1 MKKKRIKWIDGL
13 KLFACCFVFFSH
25 FQGFFYSSCNVD
37 LGYGNALKYFLDSP
51 VNFLKNG
58 NYWMCVFCIISGFF
72 ACKKKVESA
81 KTLVSTLFS
90 RYMRFVIPLFF
101 ANVMA
106 YIISRTIGFQT
117 QKYGEIFQNEWIKEY
132 YDFKITL
139 WIVVRASL
147 KMTCELNSP
156 LWMLKP
162 LFIGTCAIYVLKY
175 LLSKINAFWINS
187 IVVVGFSCILLF
199 LPQIHENYLYT
210 WITCLGCFLHVIL
223 ERESFKINNKAMIA
237 GGFIICFL
245 SPWLINVV
253 LINELQKHVT
263 VASFIINY
271 LNAVMGLCFLILVEN
286 SGVIKKFLE
295 SKTLMKFNGLSFGI
309 YLFHWLLISSFSLV
323 IYEALISY
331 FNINIVF
338 LIDFALTL
346 GVVGALAFVFHS
358 IIENNIGKCQN
369 RIKEYIVT
377 IVKR

>member
-37 LGYGNALKYFLDSP
+37 LGYSKVLKLFLDSP

-81 KTLVSTLFS
+81 KNLVYSLFS
-90 RYMRFVIPLFF
+90 RYIRFVIPLFL
-101 ANVMA
+101 ANIMA
-106 YIISRTIGFQT
+106 YIISGTIGFYT
-117 QKYGEIFQNEWIKEY
+117 QKYGEIFQNDWIKQY
-132 YDFKITL
+132 YDFKITF
-139 WIVVRASL
+139 WIVIRATL
-147 KMTCELNSP
+147 KMTSELDSP

-162 LFIGTCAIYVLKY
+162 LFLGTCVIYVLKY
-175 LLSKINAFWINS
+175 LLSKMNAFLVNGLV
-187 IVVVGFSCILLF
+187 IVGYSCIF
-199 LPQIHENYLYT
+199 CFFPQIHENYLYA

-223 ERESFKINNKAMIA
+223 DKEYVKINNKAIIT
-237 GGFIICFL
+237 GGFFACFL
-245 SPWLINVV
+245 SPWLINGV
-253 LINELQKHVT
+253 LVSEIQKHVM
-263 VASFIINY
+263 VAPYVVNY
-271 LNAVMGLCFLILVEN
+271 LNAIMGLCLLIFVEN
-286 SGVIKKFLE
+286 SGGIKKFLE
-295 SKTLMKFNGLSFGI
+295 SETLMKLNGLSFGI

-323 IYEALISY
+323 IYEALIYY

-346 GVVGALAFVFHS
+346 GVVGALAFAFHS